1 MIPATTCGLPPM
13 RNPPPHREVSV
24 AVISM
29 EAMGWPGLGDM
40 VPSTRRQWRDARRV
54 TSPRHNHGG
63 GAALDESR
71 LVVAMAA
78 ETTSGCGRDTLRRIS
93 QAPPSSARTRVTRA
107 GQCKVAASTAIG
119 GGVCGHRWMCVH
131 HVSHIHSFL
140 LLYSTSTPAG
150 HTPRTSSEFTKS
162 STTSKSRP
170 TMHATSTTTSTPLKA
185 DEARRRRRA
194 WPEQRPRFRRRVYH
208 SVHHHHA

>member
-1 MIPATTCGLPPM
+1 MRARPIARPPLTMTTGRGCAALGALLTSDDVSGLPPM

-107 GQCKVAASTAIG
+107 ERCKVVASSAIG
-119 GGVCGHRWMCVH
+119 GDVCGHRRMCAH
-131 HVSHIHSFL
+131 HVSHVHSFL

-150 HTPRTSSEFTKS
+150 HTPRTPG
-162 STTSKSRP
+162 RIYNVIDDVQ
-170 TMHATSTTTSTPLKA
+170 A
-185 DEARRRRRA
+185 
-194 WPEQRPRFRRRVYH
+194 
-208 SVHHHHA
+208 